1 MIIRDNV
8 LFGLS
13 EKEVD
18 ERTKEGKVNIS
29 SKRKT
34 KTYREIFFKS
44 TFTIFNLV
52 ILVMAI
58 LVIPTIKNF
67 GDIGNLVFIFVAVV
81 NLLIQIIQ
89 EIKAKKTI
97 ESLSL
102 TTDSKVKVL
111 RNLDIVEIRREEIVI
126 DDVIFLK
133 SGDQIPADA
142 KVIRDDIYVNES
154 LLTGESDDILKKK
167 NDELFSG
174 SYVVS
179 GECYAKVIHVG
190 EDNYIEKLSKEATK
204 YAKPKS
210 EIMTSL
216 NRIIT
221 TISIILIPLSVILFF
236 IYSKYTKFDSP
247 EKVLGIS
254 RVLILSFVSAINAMI
269 PYGLFLLTSAS
280 LAASVIKLAK
290 DKTLVQELYCIE
302 SLARIDTLCLDKTGT
317 ITDGTMRVDDLT
329 IIDPEYQVMEILSTI
344 NGSLKGNN
352 QTDTAMKKKFGKK
365 VYYEVSNVLNF
376 NSTNKFSAVSIKRLG
391 TFALGAPDV
400 LLKLKKNDSL
410 SKIIE
415 KKASEGNRVIAL
427 CKTPSK
433 IKKNELEG
441 PFTCIALISIHDN
454 LRKGVKETLDGFK
467 ENHVDIKIISGDNPL
482 TVSAIAR
489 DAGVEGAENYISL
502 YGLTDEEVMEAADKY
517 TVFGRVKPHQ
527 KKLLVIALKK
537 KKRKVA
543 MTGDGVNDI
552 LALRE
557 ADCSI
562 GMGTGSDAVR
572 SVSHLVLINSD
583 FSVLPNVVG
592 EGRRV
597 VNNIQRTS
605 ALYLAKTVMMFFI
618 NFFAVAMY
626 FINKELEFTS
636 PFSEPSQLL
645 IIEQMI
651 IGIPSFI
658 LAFEPNHEPIKG
670 RFISGV
676 IKNAFPVGLI
686 VFLNLTAM
694 IFLFKYQNFTLDA
707 DLQTNV
713 MIFVSTVS
721 FFFVLVLISIPYS
734 KLRIWVS
741 AISGILVS
749 VTPLITLF
757 TYLKFDGMNLFK
769 FALTDKGTLVFNNES
784 LKMTLAFIVIDL
796 LIYGIIIFTRIYIN
810 RKRMKKAYETL

>member
-1 MIIRDNV
+1 MIIRDDV

-13 EKEVD
+13 EKEVE
-18 ERTKEGKVNIS
+18 ERVQSGKTNIS
-29 SKRKT
+29 LKRRT

-58 LVIPTIKNF
+58 LVIPTIKNV
-67 GDIGNLVFIFVAVV
+67 GDIGNLVFIFVALV

-89 EIKAKKTI
+89 EIKAKRTI
-97 ESLSL
+97 ESLTL

-111 RNLDIVEIRREEIVI
+111 RNLDVVNIRREEIVI
-126 DDVIFLK
+126 DDIIYLEA
-133 SGDQIPADA
+133 GDQIPADA
-142 KVIRDDIYVNES
+142 VVIRDDIYVNES

-179 GECYAKVIHVG
+179 GNCYAKVIHVG
-190 EDNYIEKLSKEATK
+190 ADNYIEQLSKEATK
-204 YAKPKS
+204 YSKPKS
-210 EIMTSL
+210 EIMNSL
-216 NRIIT
+216 NKIIT
-221 TISIILIPLSVILFF
+221 TISVILIPLSFILFF
-236 IYSKYTKFDSP
+236 IYSKYSKFDSP
-247 EKVLGIS
+247 ELTYGIS
-254 RVLILSFVSAINAMI
+254 RTLVLSLVSAINAMI

-329 IIDPEYQVMEILSTI
+329 IVDSTYQVMEILSTL

-352 QTDTAMKKKFGKK
+352 QTDAALKKKFGKK
-365 VYYEVSNVLNF
+365 VYYEVSSILNF
-376 NSTNKFSAVSIKRLG
+376 NSTNKFSAISIKRIG

-400 LLKLKKNDSL
+400 LLKLKKNDSIG
-410 SKIIE
+410 KIIDQ
-415 KKASEGNRVIAL
+415 KAREGNRVLAL

-433 IKKNELEG
+433 IKKGELEG

-467 ENHVDIKIISGDNPL
+467 KNHVDIKIISGDNPL
-482 TVSAIAR
+482 TVSAIAK

-502 YGLTDEEVMEAADKY
+502 YGLSDDEVKDAATKY

-527 KKLLVIALKK
+527 KKLLVLALKA

-605 ALYLAKTVMMFFI
+605 ALYLAKTVMMFLI
-618 NFFAVAMY
+618 NFFAVIMY
-626 FINKELEFTS
+626 FIHKELEFTS
-636 PFSEPSQLL
+636 PFNEPSQLL
-645 IIEQMI
+645 IIEQMV
-651 IGIPSFI
+651 IGIPSFV
-658 LAFEPNHEPIKG
+658 LAFEPNHEPIRG
-670 RFISGV
+670 RFISAV
-676 IKNAFPVGLI
+676 FKNALPVGLI
-686 VFLNLTAM
+686 VFLNLVGLS
-694 IFLFKYQNFTLDA
+694 FVFKDSLLDMN
-707 DLQTNV
+707 LQTNV
-713 MIFVSTVS
+713 VILVSTIS
-721 FFFVLVLISIPYS
+721 FFFVLVLISLPYS
-734 KLRIWVS
+734 KLRIWVTI
-741 AISGILVS
+741 ISGVLIS
-749 VTPLITLF
+749 FTPLITLF
-757 TYLKFDGMNLFK
+757 TYQKFNEMNLFK
-769 FALTDKGTLVFNNES
+769 FALNDKGLPLFSMEALKIS
-784 LKMTLAFIVIDL
+784 LIFIFIDL
-796 LIYGIIIFTRIYIN
+796 VVYALIILFRVLIN
-810 RKRMKKAYETL
+810 RKKWRGENETLWV